1 MFPFFATRVPS
12 PGHRGQSVKGLSVPD
27 PYDVLTIAAVADELS
42 ATIGN
47 GRIQRIGLIDSRT
60 LGAEV
65 YAAGQRHYLLASAD
79 DRFPRLRLASAMPSL
94 DPALVTPFNLLLR
107 KYARGGIILG
117 IDQPPL
123 ERIVQ
128 ISIAKRHAPLKTGEE
143 AVVPGGDHALP
154 NDEIGDDV
162 NDAETE
168 LSDADDMDIK
178 HVTLFV
184 ELMGRHS
191 NLILIDDTGLI
202 LESAKRVNS
211 AMSRVRTVLPRHP
224 YTPPPPPNRLD
235 PRTINHTEAEHFLSA
250 LPPEVDLARAFVSS
264 YRGISPVMAREI
276 VFRITGD
283 TSTTAGSAGSSAAEA
298 LVTETQALLAP
309 LQSTHWNPRVY
320 REHEEDG
327 AGEIAAFAVTPMAHL
342 AASYD
347 EVPVDS
353 VSEAAALAESAVHRP
368 SPMRHAQRR
377 QRLLDS
383 VATAREKASR
393 RLAALAGEAARAAQV
408 ETLRMAGELIYAHL
422 WEIEPGQV
430 ELLADKQR
438 VALDPRLSANENAQA
453 YFERYRKAQ
462 SAGHQLPAL
471 EAESTLEIAYLDQL
485 ATLIAQ
491 APGFNE
497 LEALA
502 AEWAEA
508 SAPEGAPRPRRRAA
522 PKRPK
527 ALIDAAGNG
536 VYIGRSGPQNDL
548 LTFDIAGPDDTWLH
562 ARGVGGAHVIVRWR
576 NPAAGDDAV
585 TLEAAAALA
594 AWYSASRES
603 GAVEVDIARRRHVRK
618 IKGARPGMVTYRNE
632 RTIRVRPEPETR
644 LNGVLSER

>member
-1 MFPFFATRVPS
+1 M
-12 PGHRGQSVKGLSVPD
+12 PD

-65 YAAGQRHYLLASAD
+65 YAAGRRHYLLASAD
-79 DRFPRLRLASAMPSL
+79 DRFPRLRLASTMPSL
-94 DPALVTPFNLLLR
+94 DPALVTPFGLLLR

-128 ISIAKRHAPLKTGEE
+128 MSIAKRHAPLKTGEE
-143 AVVPGGDHALP
+143 AVVPGTDFPADSDD
-154 NDEIGDDV
+154 DEDSIE
-162 NDAETE
+162 NELAE
-168 LSDADDMDIK
+168 ADDTDIR
-178 HVTLFV
+178 HIILYV

-191 NLILIDDTGLI
+191 NLILVDDTGLI
-202 LESAKRVNS
+202 LESAKRVTS
-211 AMSRVRTVLPRHP
+211 AMSRVRTVLPRRP
-224 YTPPPPPNRLD
+224 YTPPPPPDRLD
-235 PRTINHTEAEHFLSA
+235 PRTINRADAERLLSA
-250 LPPEVDLARAFVSS
+250 LSPDVELARAFVSA
-264 YRGISPVMAREI
+264 YRGISPAMAREI
-276 VFRITGD
+276 VFRISGD
-283 TSTTAGSAGSSAAEA
+283 AGSTAGSAGSSTAEA

-309 LQSTHWNPRVY
+309 LQSNVWQPVVY
-320 REHEEDG
+320 REHDE
-327 AGEIAAFAVTPMAHL
+327 AGSGEVVAFAVTPMSHL

-347 EVPVDS
+347 EIPVES
-353 VSEAAALAESAVHRP
+353 VSEAAALAEIAVHRP

-377 QRLLDS
+377 QRLLDA
-383 VATAREKASR
+383 VATAREKATR
-393 RLAALAGEAARAAQV
+393 RLAALAGEAARAAEV
-408 ETLRMAGELIYAHL
+408 ETLRMAGDLIYAHL
-422 WEIEPGQV
+422 WEIEPGQH
-430 ELLADKQR
+430 ELRVDAQR
-438 VALDPRLSANENAQA
+438 VALDPGLSANENAQA
-453 YFERYRKAQ
+453 YFVRYRKAQ
-462 SAGHQLPAL
+462 SAGHQLPGL
-471 EAESTLEIAYLDQL
+471 EAESHLEIAYLDQL

-491 APGFNE
+491 APGFTE

-508 SAPEGAPRPRRRAA
+508 AVPEGAPRPRRRAA

-527 ALIDAAGNG
+527 ALVDAAGNS

-562 ARGVGGAHVIVRWR
+562 ARGVGGAHVIIRWR
-576 NPAAGDDAV
+576 NPVAAEDPA

-594 AWYSASRES
+594 AWYCASRES

-632 RTIRVRPEPETR
+632 RTIRVRPQPEDR
-644 LNGVLSER
+644 LTGILSER